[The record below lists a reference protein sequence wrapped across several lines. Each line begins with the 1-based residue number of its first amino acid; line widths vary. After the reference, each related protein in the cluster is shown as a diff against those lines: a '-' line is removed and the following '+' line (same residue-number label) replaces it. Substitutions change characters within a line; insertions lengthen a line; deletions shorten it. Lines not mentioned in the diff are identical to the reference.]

1 MDTIINKVLNIIVMN
16 VMMAF
21 MLVKII
27 ENVYKTLNMDKMA
40 ILNIVK
46 LIDLIIITWLV
57 IIVKNKLTLL
67 QKTENNV
74 KN

>member
-46 LIDLIIITWLV
+46 LIDLIIIT
-57 IIVKNKLTLL
+57 
-67 QKTENNV
+67 
-74 KN
+74 